1 MSKYFA
7 SVSEIILPPP
17 ETGHWHPLYLTD
29 NDAMRSDSPSV
40 TTTPCSGA

>member
-29 NDAMRSDSPSV
+29 NDAMGSDSPSV